1 MLCLKNPPNIGEDKI
16 KSQVQGQLYISID
29 KKTFMPSRM
38 NFHWRPICFGT
49 RSRYYHMLISKPLIL
64 HQGFVC
70 ISNSS
75 CLKSL
80 I

>member
-1 MLCLKNPPNIGEDKI
+1 MPEKSTKHCKVFGEDKI

-49 RSRYYHMLISKPLIL
+49 RSRYYHMLIYINLFNFAP
-64 HQGFVC
+64 GV
-70 ISNSS
+70 
-75 CLKSL
+75 
-80 I
+80 